1 VPVGTMRTEYTEQSR
16 TYIAEQN
23 IDVLYELTK
32 LPADTGSHPENMET
46 STVPM
51 RKPKISHK
59 EI

>member
-1 VPVGTMRTEYTEQSR
+1 MKTEYAEQNI
-16 TYIAEQN
+16 TEQN

-32 LPADTGSHPENMET
+32 LPTDTGSHPQKMET

-51 RKPKISHK
+51 RKPKNSHK